1 MMLLHVRNKSRKR
14 AMTVTEIQGRTI
26 AVDSMEVIAVVVMVM
41 VLDQVARME
50 MLDPPKA
57 PRRNRHRVNV
67 KQQSVDWS

>member
-1 MMLLHVRNKSRKR
+1 MVVMLV
-14 AMTVTEIQGRTI
+14 AF
-26 AVDSMEVIAVVVMVM
+26 IAVVVVVI

-57 PRRNRHRVNV
+57 PGRNRHRINVKEFTADRANV

>member
-1 MMLLHVRNKSRKR
+1 
-14 AMTVTEIQGRTI
+14 MTVTKIQGRTM
-26 AVDSMEVIAVVVMVM
+26 AVDSMEVIAVVVVVI

-57 PRRNRHRVNV
+57 PGRNRHRINVKEFTADRANV